1 MWNPA
6 SERKK
11 KFHKKHKRV
20 KAAVKQKKAK
30 KVIPAVQGKKL
41 NHTFLKMWNLKEKC
55 CEQFLFQQCN

>member
-41 NHTFLKMWNLKEKC
+41 NQNFFFLNVKNKRKM
-55 CEQFLFQQCN
+55 F